1 MRPLPQGDRQLVQ
14 IVDAALT
21 DATSRSGDWLACRP
35 GCTQCCVGVFAI
47 SALDALRLQHG
58 LLDLDTTDPGRATR
72 VRTRSQQSAARLAP
86 DFPGNI
92 HSGILFE
99 DERSQAK
106 FEEFGNGE
114 TCPALDPVTGFC
126 DLYSA
131 RPITCRAFGPP
142 IQTGDGLGVCELCF
156 QGASDEQI
164 AACEM
169 PVDPHGLEAKLLLE
183 LSQPEVTPGQTIVT
197 FALLNTP
204 INGNE

>member
-1 MRPLPQGDRQLVQ
+1 MRPLPTGDTQLVQ
-14 IVDAALT
+14 IIDTALA
-21 DATSRSGDWLACRP
+21 DATLRGGDWLACRP

-58 LLDLDTTDPGRATR
+58 LLDLEKMDSERATR
-72 VRTRSQQSAARLAP
+72 IRKRAQESTARLSP

-99 DERSQAK
+99 DETSQAK
-106 FEEFGNGE
+106 FEDFGNDE

-156 QGASDEQI
+156 HGASDEQI

-169 PVDPHGLEAKLLLE
+169 PVDPGGLEAKLLLE
-183 LSQPEVTPGQTIVT
+183 LSEPEVIPGHTIVT
-197 FALLNTP
+197 FALLNAP
-204 INGNE
+204 INNNE